1 MGDLISPQI
10 ATSNNLNSNYENT
23 DKFKTDIGIVY
34 DVILDETG
42 ATKDI
47 QTIGSVKFR
56 FNNDTITPSN
66 SLQYALP
73 YDKNCITLPVKNEQV
88 HIIKNGLGY
97 YYQRIQPDDTPNNSA
112 FINQISFKFENT
124 KNSNPLNSNSIE
136 KYRKIAVH
144 KTPVSDKSVSND
156 YNKFGNYFTLT
167 NGIHKIKLYEGDT
180 TIQSRFGQSLRFSAY
195 NNNKNIFSPTI
206 ILRNG
211 ESFLNQSKN
220 INSTVEEDI
229 NKDGSV
235 LVMSSNQYQLPFS
248 STNTTKPDSFT
259 DYPDKLIGDQILLN
273 SGRLIFS
280 AKSGELI
287 FHSKK
292 NYGFIS
298 DGGMSIDNKGGID
311 ISVNDNIN
319 IHTNNRD
326 VLFKTGNGAI
336 FLGDTDLEPLV
347 KGNELKKIFEELI
360 IAILS
365 QTYKTPSGPTA
376 VGPENYNDFIA
387 ISDKLVNMMSKT
399 NQTS

>member
-144 KTPVSDKSVSND
+144 KTPISDKSVSND

-387 ISDKLVNMMSKT
+387 ISDKLANMMSKT

>member
-10 ATSNNLNSNYENT
+10 ASSNNLNSNYENT

-124 KNSNPLNSNSIE
+124 KNSNPLNTNSIE
-136 KYRKIAVH
+136 KYRKIEVH
-144 KTPVSDKSVSND
+144 KTPVSNKSVSND

-211 ESFLNQSKN
+211 ESSLNQSKN

-298 DGGMSIDNKGGID
+298 DGGMSIDNKGGLD
-311 ISVNDNIN
+311 ISVGDNIN
-319 IHTNNRD
+319 IDTTGRD
-326 VLFKTGNGAI
+326 VLFKTGKGAI

-387 ISDKLVNMMSKT
+387 ISDKLANMMSKT

>member
-1 MGDLISPQI
+1 MGDIMSPQI
-10 ATSNNLNSNYENT
+10 ASSNNLNSNYENA

-42 ATKDI
+42 ESKDI
-47 QTIGSVKFR
+47 QTIGAVKFR

-73 YDKNCITLPVKNEQV
+73 YDKNCVTLPVKNEQV

-97 YYQRIQPDDTPNNSA
+97 YYQRIQPDETPNNSA

-124 KNSNPLNSNSIE
+124 KNSNPLDNNSIE
-136 KYRKIAVH
+136 KYRKIGVH
-144 KTPVSDKSVSND
+144 KTPVSNKSVSND
-156 YNKFGNYFTLT
+156 FNKFGNYFTLT

-211 ESFLNQSKN
+211 ESSLNQSKN

-229 NKDGSV
+229 NKDGSI
-235 LVMSSNQYQLPFS
+235 LVMASNQYQLPFS
-248 STNTTKPDSFT
+248 STNITKPDSFT
-259 DYPDKLIGDQILLN
+259 DYPDKLTGDQILLN

-311 ISVNDNIN
+311 VSVNDNIN
-319 IHTNNRD
+319 IDTNGRD

-336 FLGDTDLEPLV
+336 FLGDNNLEPLV

-365 QTYKTPSGPTA
+365 QTFKTPSGPTA

-387 ISDKLVNMMSKT
+387 ISDKLANMMSKT

>member
-1 MGDLISPQI
+1 MGDIMSPQI
-10 ATSNNLNSNYENT
+10 ASSNNLNSNYESA
-23 DKFKTDIGIVY
+23 DKLKTDIGIVY

-42 ATKDI
+42 ESKDI
-47 QTIGSVKFR
+47 KTIGAVKFR

-97 YYQRIQPDDTPNNSA
+97 YYQRIQPDETPNNSA
-112 FINQISFKFENT
+112 FINQISFKFEDT
-124 KNSNPLNSNSIE
+124 KNSNVSNTNNIE
-136 KYRKIAVH
+136 KYKKFEIH
-144 KTPVSDKSVSND
+144 KTPQSNTKVSNQ
-156 YNKFGNYFTLT
+156 YNKLGNYFNLT

-206 ILRNG
+206 ILRNS
-211 ESFLNQSKN
+211 EASSNQLKQVN
-220 INSTVEEDI
+220 VTVEEDI
-229 NKDGSV
+229 NNDGSV
-235 LVMSSNQYQLPFS
+235 LVMASNQYQLPFA

-280 AKSGELI
+280 AKSGEII
-287 FHSKK
+287 FHSKR

-311 ISVNDNIN
+311 VSVNDNIN
-319 IHTNNRD
+319 IDTNGRD

-336 FLGDTDLEPLV
+336 FLGDNNLEPLV

-365 QTYKTPSGPTA
+365 QTFKTPSGPTA
-376 VGPENYNDFIA
+376 VGPENFNDFIA
-387 ISDKLVNMMSKT
+387 ISDKLANMMSKT

>member
-1 MGDLISPQI
+1 MGDIMSPQI
-10 ATSNNLNSNYENT
+10 ASSNNLNSNYQDLN
-23 DKFKTDIGIVY
+23 KFKTDIGIVY

-42 ATKDI
+42 KNKDI
-47 QTIGSVKFR
+47 EVIGAIKFR
-56 FNNDTITPSN
+56 FNDDTNSSAD

-73 YDKNCITLPVKNEQV
+73 YDKNFIALPVNNEQV

-97 YYQRIQPDDTPNNSA
+97 YYKRIQTDQSPNNSA
-112 FINQISFKFENT
+112 FINQISFKFEDT
-124 KNSNPLNSNSIE
+124 KNSNMSASSNIE
-136 KYRKIAVH
+136 KYKKFDVH
-144 KTPVSDKSVSND
+144 KTPLSKNVVSSQ
-156 YNKFGNYFTLT
+156 YNNFGKYFNSTS
-167 NGIHKIKLYEGDT
+167 GIHKIKLYEGDT
-180 TIQSRFGQSLRFSAY
+180 LIQSRFGQSLRFSGY
-195 NNNKNIFSPTI
+195 NNSKNIFSPTI

-211 ESFLNQSKN
+211 EASINQSKDIN
-220 INSTVEEDI
+220 ITIDEDI
-229 NKDGSV
+229 NQDGSI
-235 LVMSSNQYQLPFS
+235 LIMASNQYQLPFAT
-248 STNTTKPDSFT
+248 TNTTKPDSFM

-280 AKSGELI
+280 AKSGEII
-287 FHSKK
+287 FHSKR

-311 ISVNDNIN
+311 VSVNDNIN
-319 IHTNNRD
+319 IDTNGKD

-336 FLGDTDLEPLV
+336 FLGDTNLEPLV

-365 QTYKTPSGPTA
+365 QTFKTPSGPTA

-387 ISDKLVNMMSKT
+387 ISDKLANMMSKT

>member
-144 KTPVSDKSVSND
+144 KTPVSDKSVSNE

-387 ISDKLVNMMSKT
+387 ISDKLANMMSKT

>member
-1 MGDLISPQI
+1 MSPQI
-10 ATSNNLNSNYENT
+10 ASSNNLNSNYENA

-42 ATKDI
+42 ESKDI
-47 QTIGSVKFR
+47 QTIGAVKFR

-97 YYQRIQPDDTPNNSA
+97 YYQRIQPDETPNNSA

-124 KNSNPLNSNSIE
+124 KNSNPLYNNSIE
-136 KYRKIAVH
+136 KYRKIEVH
-144 KTPVSDKSVSND
+144 KTPVSNKSVSND
-156 YNKFGNYFTLT
+156 FNKFGNYFTLT

-180 TIQSRFGQSLRFSAY
+180 TLQSRFGQSLRFSAY

-211 ESFLNQSKN
+211 ESSLNQSKN

-259 DYPDKLIGDQILLN
+259 DYPDKLTGDQILLN
-273 SGRLIFS
+273 SGRLIIS

-311 ISVNDNIN
+311 VSVNDNIN
-319 IHTNNRD
+319 IDTNGRD

-336 FLGDTDLEPLV
+336 FLGDNNLEPLV

-365 QTYKTPSGPTA
+365 QTFKTPSGPTA

-387 ISDKLVNMMSKT
+387 ISDKLANMMSKT

>member
-10 ATSNNLNSNYENT
+10 ASSNNLNSNYENT

-97 YYQRIQPDDTPNNSA
+97 YYQRIQPDETPNNSA

-124 KNSNPLNSNSIE
+124 KNSNPLDNNSIE
-136 KYRKIAVH
+136 KYRKIEVH
-144 KTPVSDKSVSND
+144 KTPVSNKSVSND
-156 YNKFGNYFTLT
+156 FNKFGNYFTLT

-211 ESFLNQSKN
+211 ESSLNQSKN

-259 DYPDKLIGDQILLN
+259 DYPDKLTGDQILLN

-311 ISVNDNIN
+311 VSVNDNIN
-319 IHTNNRD
+319 IDTNGRD

-336 FLGDTDLEPLV
+336 FLGDNNLEPLV

-365 QTYKTPSGPTA
+365 QTFKTPSGPTA

-387 ISDKLVNMMSKT
+387 ISDKLANMMSKT

>member
-144 KTPVSDKSVSND
+144 KTPVSDKSVSNE

-298 DGGMSIDNKGGID
+298 DGGMSIDNKGGLD
-311 ISVNDNIN
+311 ISVGDNIN
-319 IHTNNRD
+319 IDTTGRD
-326 VLFKTGNGAI
+326 VLFKTGNGSI
-336 FLGDTDLEPLV
+336 FLGDNNLEPLV

-365 QTYKTPSGPTA
+365 QTFKTPSGPTA

>member
-144 KTPVSDKSVSND
+144 KTPVSDKSVSNE

-376 VGPENYNDFIA
+376 LGPENYNDFIA
-387 ISDKLVNMMSKT
+387 ISDKLANMMSKT

>member
-1 MGDLISPQI
+1 MADIMSPQI
-10 ATSNNLNSNYENT
+10 ASSNNLNSNYET
-23 DKFKTDIGIVY
+23 ADKFKTDIGIVY

-42 ATKDI
+42 ENKDI
-47 QTIGSVKFR
+47 KTIGAVKFR
-56 FNNDTITPSN
+56 FNNDTNTPSN

-97 YYQRIQPDDTPNNSA
+97 YYQRIQPDETPNNSA
-112 FINQISFKFENT
+112 LINQIYFKFENT
-124 KNSNPLNSNSIE
+124 KNSNVSNTNNIE
-136 KYRKIAVH
+136 KYKKFEIH
-144 KTPVSDKSVSND
+144 KTPKSNTTISNQ

-180 TIQSRFGQSLRFSAY
+180 AIQSRFGQSLRFSAY

-206 ILRNG
+206 ILRNS
-211 ESFLNQSKN
+211 ESPTNQTKQ
-220 INSTVEEDI
+220 INVTVEEDI
-229 NKDGSV
+229 NKDGSI
-235 LVMSSNQYQLPFS
+235 LVMSSNQYQLPFA
-248 STNTTKPDSFT
+248 STNATKPDSFT

-319 IHTNNRD
+319 IDTNGRD

-336 FLGDTDLEPLV
+336 FLGDNNLEPMV

-365 QTYKTPSGPTA
+365 QTFKTPSGPTA

-387 ISDKLVNMMSKT
+387 ISDKLANMMSKT

>member
-10 ATSNNLNSNYENT
+10 ASSNNLNSNYENT

-124 KNSNPLNSNSIE
+124 KNSNPLNTNSIE
-136 KYRKIAVH
+136 KYRKIEVH
-144 KTPVSDKSVSND
+144 KTPVSNKSVSND

-211 ESFLNQSKN
+211 ESSLNQSKN

-326 VLFKTGNGAI
+326 VLFKTGKGAI

-387 ISDKLVNMMSKT
+387 ISDKLANMMSKT

>member
-1 MGDLISPQI
+1 MGDIMSPQI
-10 ATSNNLNSNYENT
+10 ASSNNLNSNYQDLN
-23 DKFKTDIGIVY
+23 KFKTDIGIVY
-34 DVILDETG
+34 DVVLDETG
-42 ATKDI
+42 NNKDI
-47 QTIGSVKFR
+47 EVIGAIRFR
-56 FNNDTITPSN
+56 FNDDLNQTSD

-73 YDKNCITLPVKNEQV
+73 YDKNLQTLPVINEQV

-97 YYQRIQPDDTPNNSA
+97 YYQRIQPDQTPNNSA
-112 FINQISFKFENT
+112 FINQISFKFENN
-124 KNSNPLNSNSIE
+124 KNSNMSDSTNID
-136 KYRKIAVH
+136 KYKKFEVH
-144 KTPVSDKSVSND
+144 KTPVSNKKVTTQ
-156 YNKFGNYFTLT
+156 YNKFGNYF
-167 NGIHKIKLYEGDT
+167 NNVSGIHKIKLYEGDT
-180 TIQSRFGQSLRFSAY
+180 ILQSRFGQSLRFSAY
-195 NNNKNIFSPTI
+195 NNNKNTFSPTI
-206 ILRNG
+206 ILRNV
-211 ESFLNQSKN
+211 ESTLNQSKD
-220 INSTVEEDI
+220 INTTVEEDI

-235 LVMSSNQYQLPFS
+235 LVMSSNQYQLPFT

-298 DGGMSIDNKGGID
+298 DGGMSIDNKGGLD

-319 IHTNNRD
+319 IDTNNRD
-326 VLFKTGNGAI
+326 ILFKTGNGAI
-336 FLGDTDLEPLV
+336 FLGDNNLEPLV

-365 QTYKTPSGPTA
+365 QTFKTPSGPTA
-376 VGPENYNDFIA
+376 VGPENFNDFIA
-387 ISDKLVNMMSKT
+387 ISDKLANMMSKT

>member
-1 MGDLISPQI
+1 MGDLMSPQI
-10 ATSNNLNSNYENT
+10 ASSNNLNSNYENT

-34 DVILDETG
+34 DVILDETS

-47 QTIGSVKFR
+47 QTIGAVKFR

-136 KYRKIAVH
+136 KYRKIEVH
-144 KTPVSDKSVSND
+144 KTPVSNKSVSND

-211 ESFLNQSKN
+211 ESSLNQSKN

-235 LVMSSNQYQLPFS
+235 LVMASNQYQLPFS

-311 ISVNDNIN
+311 VSVNDNIN
-319 IHTNNRD
+319 IDTNGRD

-336 FLGDTDLEPLV
+336 FLGDNNLEPLV

-365 QTYKTPSGPTA
+365 QTFKTPSGPTA

-387 ISDKLVNMMSKT
+387 ISDKLANIMSKT

>member
-1 MGDLISPQI
+1 MGDILSPQI
-10 ATSNNLNSNYENT
+10 QASNTLSRANT
-23 DKFKTDIGIVY
+23 ETQFKTQIGVVY
-34 DVILDETG
+34 DVVLDETNI
-42 ATKDI
+42 AKDI
-47 QTIGSVKFR
+47 TIIGSIKFR
-56 FNNDTITPSN
+56 YLNDVNTEAK

-73 YDKNCITLPVKNEQV
+73 YDKNFITLPVINEQV
-88 HIIKNGLGY
+88 HIIQNGLGY
-97 YYQRIQPDDTPNNSA
+97 YYKRIEPSVGPNNSSYIN
-112 FINQISFKFENT
+112 FISYKFENK
-124 KNSNPLNSNSIE
+124 KNNKASGAQNI
-136 KYRKIAVH
+136 
-144 KTPVSDKSVSND
+144 ND
-156 YNKFGNYFTLT
+156 YKNFEINKIPKIKNTESFNYDKFGKYFQSIPQ
-167 NGIHKIKLYEGDT
+167 IHKIKLYEGDS
-180 TIQSRFGQSLRFSAY
+180 IIESRFGQSIRFSGF
-195 NNNKNIFSPTI
+195 NNAKNIFSPTI
-206 ILRNG
+206 ILRNS
-211 ESFLNQSKN
+211 ESSQNKN
-220 INSTVEEDI
+220 KDTNVTVEEDI
-229 NKDGSV
+229 NNDGSI

-298 DGGMSIDNKGGID
+298 DGGMSIDNKGGLD
-311 ISVNDNIN
+311 ISVGDNIN
-319 IHTNNRD
+319 IDTTGRD
-326 VLFKTGNGAI
+326 VLFKTGNGSI
-336 FLGDTDLEPLV
+336 FLGDNNLEPLV

-365 QTYKTPSGPTA
+365 QTFKTPSGPTA

>member
-1 MGDLISPQI
+1 MGDIMSPQI
-10 ATSNNLNSNYENT
+10 ASSNNLNSNYQDLN
-23 DKFKTDIGIVY
+23 KFKTDIGIVY

-42 ATKDI
+42 KNKDI
-47 QTIGSVKFR
+47 EVIGAIKFR
-56 FNNDTITPSN
+56 FNDDTNSSAD

-73 YDKNCITLPVKNEQV
+73 YDKNFIALPVNNEQV

-97 YYQRIQPDDTPNNSA
+97 YYKRIQTDQSPNNSA
-112 FINQISFKFENT
+112 FINQISFKFEDT
-124 KNSNPLNSNSIE
+124 KNSNMSDSSNIE
-136 KYRKIAVH
+136 KYKKFDVH
-144 KTPVSDKSVSND
+144 KTPLSKNVVSSQ
-156 YNKFGNYFTLT
+156 YNNFGKYFNSTS
-167 NGIHKIKLYEGDT
+167 GIHKIKLYEGDT
-180 TIQSRFGQSLRFSAY
+180 LIQSRFGQSLRFSGY
-195 NNNKNIFSPTI
+195 NNSKNIFSPTI

-211 ESFLNQSKN
+211 EASINQSKDIN
-220 INSTVEEDI
+220 ITIDEDI
-229 NKDGSV
+229 NQDGSI
-235 LVMSSNQYQLPFS
+235 LIMASNQYQLPFAT
-248 STNTTKPDSFT
+248 TNTTKPDSFM

-280 AKSGELI
+280 AKSGEII
-287 FHSKK
+287 FHSKR

-311 ISVNDNIN
+311 VSVNDNIN
-319 IHTNNRD
+319 IDTNGKD

-336 FLGDTDLEPLV
+336 FLGDNNLEPLV

-365 QTYKTPSGPTA
+365 QTFKTPSGPTA

-387 ISDKLVNMMSKT
+387 ISDKLANMMSKT

>member
-1 MGDLISPQI
+1 MSPQI
-10 ATSNNLNSNYENT
+10 ASSNNLNSNYQ
-23 DKFKTDIGIVY
+23 DVSKFKTDIGIVY
-34 DVILDETG
+34 DVVLDENG
-42 ATKDI
+42 QNKDI
-47 QTIGSVKFR
+47 EVIGAIKFR
-56 FNNDTITPSN
+56 FNNDTNQTSD

-73 YDKNCITLPVKNEQV
+73 YDKNFQTLPVINEQV

-97 YYQRIQPDDTPNNSA
+97 YYQRIQPDQSPNNSA
-112 FINQISFKFENT
+112 FINQISFKFENI
-124 KNSNPLNSNSIE
+124 KNSNTSDASNAE
-136 KYRKIAVH
+136 KYKKFEIH
-144 KTPVSDKSVSND
+144 KTPKSNKEKSTQ
-156 YNKFGNYFTLT
+156 YNKFGNYF
-167 NGIHKIKLYEGDT
+167 NSVSGIHKIKLYEGDT
-180 TIQSRFGQSLRFSAY
+180 AIQSRFGQSLRFSAY

-220 INSTVEEDI
+220 INTTVEEDI

-235 LVMSSNQYQLPFS
+235 LVMSSNQYQLPFT
-248 STNTTKPDSFT
+248 STNTTKPDSFM

-287 FHSKK
+287 FHSKR

-319 IHTNNRD
+319 IDTNGRD
-326 VLFKTGNGAI
+326 VLFKTGNGSI
-336 FLGDTDLEPLV
+336 FLGDTNLEPMV
-347 KGNELKKIFEELI
+347 KGNELKKIFDELI

-365 QTYKTPSGPTA
+365 QTFKTPSGPTA
-376 VGPENYNDFIA
+376 VGPENDSDFTA
-387 ISDKLVNMMSKT
+387 ISDKLANMLSKS

>member
-387 ISDKLVNMMSKT
+387 ISDKLANMMSKT

>member
-10 ATSNNLNSNYENT
+10 ASSNNLNSNYENT

-124 KNSNPLNSNSIE
+124 KNSNPLNTNSIE
-136 KYRKIAVH
+136 KYRKIEVH
-144 KTPVSDKSVSND
+144 KTPVSNKSVSND

-211 ESFLNQSKN
+211 ESSLNQSKN

-298 DGGMSIDNKGGID
+298 DGGMSIDNKGGLD
-311 ISVNDNIN
+311 ISVGDNIN
-319 IHTNNRD
+319 IDTTGRD
-326 VLFKTGNGAI
+326 VLFKTGNGSI
-336 FLGDTDLEPLV
+336 FLGDNNLEPLV

-365 QTYKTPSGPTA
+365 QTFKTPSGPTA

>member
-10 ATSNNLNSNYENT
+10 ASSNNLNSNYENT

-124 KNSNPLNSNSIE
+124 KNSNPLNTNSIE
-136 KYRKIAVH
+136 KYRKIEVH
-144 KTPVSDKSVSND
+144 KTPVSNKSVSND

-211 ESFLNQSKN
+211 ESSLNQSKN

-248 STNTTKPDSFT
+248 SPNTTKPDSFT

-387 ISDKLVNMMSKT
+387 ISDKLANMMSKT

>member
-1 MGDLISPQI
+1 MSPQI
-10 ATSNNLNSNYENT
+10 ASSNNLNSNYENA

-42 ATKDI
+42 ESKDI
-47 QTIGSVKFR
+47 QTIGAVKFR

-73 YDKNCITLPVKNEQV
+73 YDKNCVTLPVKNEQV

-97 YYQRIQPDDTPNNSA
+97 YYQRIQPDETPNNSA

-124 KNSNPLNSNSIE
+124 KNSNPLDNNSIE
-136 KYRKIAVH
+136 KYRKIGVH
-144 KTPVSDKSVSND
+144 KTPVSNKSVSND
-156 YNKFGNYFTLT
+156 FNKFGNYFTLT

-211 ESFLNQSKN
+211 ESSLNQSKN

-229 NKDGSV
+229 NKDGSI
-235 LVMSSNQYQLPFS
+235 LVMASNQYQLPFS
-248 STNTTKPDSFT
+248 STNITKPDSFT
-259 DYPDKLIGDQILLN
+259 DYPDKLTGDQILLN

-311 ISVNDNIN
+311 VSVNDNIN
-319 IHTNNRD
+319 IDTNGRD

-336 FLGDTDLEPLV
+336 FLGDNNLEPLV

-365 QTYKTPSGPTA
+365 QTFKTPSGPTA

-387 ISDKLVNMMSKT
+387 ISDKLANMMSKT

>member
-1 MGDLISPQI
+1 MGDIMSPQI
-10 ATSNNLNSNYENT
+10 ASSNNLNSNYENA

-42 ATKDI
+42 ESKDI
-47 QTIGSVKFR
+47 QTIGAVKFR

-97 YYQRIQPDDTPNNSA
+97 YYQRIQPDETPNNSA

-124 KNSNPLNSNSIE
+124 KNSNPLDNNSIE
-136 KYRKIAVH
+136 KYRKIEVH
-144 KTPVSDKSVSND
+144 KTPVSNKSVSND
-156 YNKFGNYFTLT
+156 FNKFGNYFTLT

-180 TIQSRFGQSLRFSAY
+180 TLQSRFGQSLRFSAY

-211 ESFLNQSKN
+211 ESSLNQSKN

-259 DYPDKLIGDQILLN
+259 DYPDKLTGDQILLN

-311 ISVNDNIN
+311 VSVNDNIN
-319 IHTNNRD
+319 IDTNGRD

-336 FLGDTDLEPLV
+336 FLGDNNLEPLV

-365 QTYKTPSGPTA
+365 QTFKTPSGPTA

-387 ISDKLVNMMSKT
+387 ISDKLANMMSKT

>member
-1 MGDLISPQI
+1 MGDIMSPQI
-10 ATSNNLNSNYENT
+10 ASSNNLNSNYQDLN
-23 DKFKTDIGIVY
+23 KFKTDIGIVY
-34 DVILDETG
+34 DVVLDETG
-42 ATKDI
+42 NNKDI
-47 QTIGSVKFR
+47 EVIGAIRFR
-56 FNNDTITPSN
+56 FNDDLNQTSD

-73 YDKNCITLPVKNEQV
+73 YDKNFQTLPVINEQV

-97 YYQRIQPDDTPNNSA
+97 YYQRIQPDQTPNNSA
-112 FINQISFKFENT
+112 FINQISFKFENN
-124 KNSNPLNSNSIE
+124 KNSNMSDSTNID
-136 KYRKIAVH
+136 KYKKFEVH
-144 KTPVSDKSVSND
+144 KTPVSNKKVTTQ
-156 YNKFGNYFTLT
+156 YNKFGNYF
-167 NGIHKIKLYEGDT
+167 NNVSGIHKIKLYEGDT
-180 TIQSRFGQSLRFSAY
+180 ILQSRFGQSLRFSAY
-195 NNNKNIFSPTI
+195 NNNKNTFSPTI
-206 ILRNG
+206 ILRNV
-211 ESFLNQSKN
+211 ESTLNQSKD
-220 INSTVEEDI
+220 INTTVEEDI

-235 LVMSSNQYQLPFS
+235 LVMSSNQYQLPFT

-298 DGGMSIDNKGGID
+298 DGGMSIDNKGGLD

-319 IHTNNRD
+319 IDTNNRD
-326 VLFKTGNGAI
+326 ILFKTGNGAI
-336 FLGDTDLEPLV
+336 FLGDNNLEPLV

-365 QTYKTPSGPTA
+365 QTFKTPSGPTA
-376 VGPENYNDFIA
+376 VGPENFNDFIA
-387 ISDKLVNMMSKT
+387 ISDKLANMMSKT

>member
-1 MGDLISPQI
+1 MSPQI
-10 ATSNNLNSNYENT
+10 ASSNNLNSNYENA

-42 ATKDI
+42 ESKDI
-47 QTIGSVKFR
+47 QTIGAVKFR

-97 YYQRIQPDDTPNNSA
+97 YYQRIQPDETPNNSA

-124 KNSNPLNSNSIE
+124 KNSNPLDNNSIE
-136 KYRKIAVH
+136 KYRKIGVH
-144 KTPVSDKSVSND
+144 KTPVSNKSVSND
-156 YNKFGNYFTLT
+156 FNKFGNYFTLT

-211 ESFLNQSKN
+211 ESSLNQSKN

-229 NKDGSV
+229 NKDGSI
-235 LVMSSNQYQLPFS
+235 LVMASNQYQLPFS
-248 STNTTKPDSFT
+248 STNITKPDSFT
-259 DYPDKLIGDQILLN
+259 DYPDKLTGDQILLN

-311 ISVNDNIN
+311 VSVNDNIN
-319 IHTNNRD
+319 IDTNGRD

-336 FLGDTDLEPLV
+336 FLGDNNLEPLV

-365 QTYKTPSGPTA
+365 QTFKTPSGPTA

-387 ISDKLVNMMSKT
+387 ISDKLANMMSKT

>member
-1 MGDLISPQI
+1 MGDIMSPQI
-10 ATSNNLNSNYENT
+10 ASSNNLNSNYQNE

-34 DVILDETG
+34 DVVLDETG
-42 ATKDI
+42 GNGDI
-47 QTIGSVKFR
+47 ETIGAVKFR
-56 FNNDTITPSN
+56 FNNDTITPNN

-73 YDKNCITLPVKNEQV
+73 YDKNFVTLPVKNEQV

-97 YYQRIQPDDTPNNSA
+97 YYQRIQPDQTPNNSA

-124 KNSNPLNSNSIE
+124 KNSNISETNNIE
-136 KYRKIAVH
+136 NYRKVEIH
-144 KTPVSDKSVSND
+144 KTPISNKKVSND
-156 YNKFGNYFTLT
+156 YDKLGKYFTYT

-195 NNNKNIFSPTI
+195 NNNKNTFSPTI
-206 ILRNG
+206 ILRNS
-211 ESFLNQSKN
+211 EASTNQTKQFN
-220 INSTVEEDI
+220 VTVEEDI

-235 LVMSSNQYQLPFS
+235 LVMSSNQYQLPFA

-280 AKSGELI
+280 AKSGEII
-287 FHSKK
+287 FHSKR

-311 ISVNDNIN
+311 VSVNDNIN
-319 IHTNNRD
+319 IDTNGRD

-336 FLGDTDLEPLV
+336 FLGDNNLEPLV

-365 QTYKTPSGPTA
+365 QTFKTPSGPTA
-376 VGPENYNDFIA
+376 VGPENFNDFIA
-387 ISDKLVNMMSKT
+387 ISDKLANMMSKT

>member
-1 MGDLISPQI
+1 MSPQI
-10 ATSNNLNSNYENT
+10 ASSNNLNSNYQDLN
-23 DKFKTDIGIVY
+23 KFKTDIGIVY
-34 DVILDETG
+34 DVVLDETG
-42 ATKDI
+42 NNKDI
-47 QTIGSVKFR
+47 EVIGAIRFR
-56 FNNDTITPSN
+56 FNDDLNQTSD

-73 YDKNCITLPVKNEQV
+73 YDKNLQTLPVINEQV

-97 YYQRIQPDDTPNNSA
+97 YYQRIQPDQTPNNSA
-112 FINQISFKFENT
+112 FINQISFKFENN
-124 KNSNPLNSNSIE
+124 KNSNMSDSTNID
-136 KYRKIAVH
+136 KYKKFEVH
-144 KTPVSDKSVSND
+144 KTPVSNKKVTTQ
-156 YNKFGNYFTLT
+156 YNKFGNYF
-167 NGIHKIKLYEGDT
+167 NNVSGIHKIKLYEGDT
-180 TIQSRFGQSLRFSAY
+180 ILQSRFGQSLRFSAY
-195 NNNKNIFSPTI
+195 NNNKNTFSPTI
-206 ILRNG
+206 ILRNV
-211 ESFLNQSKN
+211 ESTLNQSKD
-220 INSTVEEDI
+220 INTTVEEDI

-235 LVMSSNQYQLPFS
+235 LVMSSNQYQLPFT

-298 DGGMSIDNKGGID
+298 DGGMSIDNKGGLD

-319 IHTNNRD
+319 IDTNNRD

-336 FLGDTDLEPLV
+336 FLGDNNLEPLV

-365 QTYKTPSGPTA
+365 QTFKTPSGPTA

-387 ISDKLVNMMSKT
+387 ISDKLANMMSKT

>member
-1 MGDLISPQI
+1 MGDIMSPQI
-10 ATSNNLNSNYENT
+10 ASSNNLNSNYQDT
-23 DKFKTDIGIVY
+23 SKFKTDIGVVY
-34 DVILDETG
+34 DVVLDETG
-42 ATKDI
+42 QNKDI
-47 QTIGSVKFR
+47 EVIGAVKFR
-56 FNNDTITPSN
+56 FNDDTTQTAD

-73 YDKNCITLPVKNEQV
+73 YDKNFQTLPVINEQV

-97 YYQRIQPDDTPNNSA
+97 YYQRIQPDETPNNSA
-112 FINQISFKFENT
+112 FINQISFKFENN
-124 KNSNPLNSNSIE
+124 KNSNMSDASNID
-136 KYRKIAVH
+136 KYKKFEVH
-144 KTPVSDKSVSND
+144 KTPKSNKQISTN
-156 YNKFGNYFTLT
+156 YNKFGNYF
-167 NGIHKIKLYEGDT
+167 NAVSNIHKIKLYEGDT
-180 TIQSRFGQSLRFSAY
+180 VIQSRFGQSLRFSAY
-195 NNNKNIFSPTI
+195 NNSKNIFSPTI
-206 ILRNG
+206 ILRNV
-211 ESFLNQSKN
+211 ESTLNQSKDVN
-220 INSTVEEDI
+220 TTVEEDI

-235 LVMSSNQYQLPFS
+235 LVMSSNQYQLPFA

-259 DYPDKLIGDQILLN
+259 DYPDKLNGDQILLN

-280 AKSGELI
+280 AKSGEII

-298 DGGMSIDNKGGID
+298 DGGLSIDNKGGVD

-319 IHTNNRD
+319 IDTNGRD
-326 VLFKTGNGAI
+326 VLFKTGNGSI
-336 FLGDTDLEPLV
+336 FLGDNNLEPLV

-365 QTYKTPSGPTA
+365 QTFKTPSGPTA

>member
-1 MGDLISPQI
+1 MP
-10 ATSNNLNSNYENT
+10 T
-23 DKFKTDIGIVY
+23 
-34 DVILDETG
+34 
-42 ATKDI
+42 
-47 QTIGSVKFR
+47 
-56 FNNDTITPSN
+56 
-66 SLQYALP
+66 
-73 YDKNCITLPVKNEQV
+73 TLPVKNEQV

-124 KNSNPLNSNSIE
+124 KNSNPLNTNSIE
-136 KYRKIAVH
+136 KYRKIEVH
-144 KTPVSDKSVSND
+144 KTPVSNKSVSND

-211 ESFLNQSKN
+211 ESSLNQSKN

-298 DGGMSIDNKGGID
+298 DGGMSIDNKGGLD
-311 ISVNDNIN
+311 ISVGDNIN
-319 IHTNNRD
+319 IDTTNRD
-326 VLFKTGNGAI
+326 VLFKTGKGAI

-387 ISDKLVNMMSKT
+387 ISDKLANMMSKT